1 MILADTDVLID
12 YLIGVSPARQQI
24 ARLMGSG
31 ALETTA
37 VNCFE
42 ILSGADPGQ
51 QGDASRALVSVL
63 PSLPL
68 DLPAADRAASIR
80 RHLDRT
86 GKSIG
91 MADSLIAGI
100 ALANDLPLLTR
111 NRSHFSRVPNLKLVD
126 IQKV

>member
-12 YLIGVSPARQQI
+12 YLSGVSPAREQI
-24 ARLMGSG
+24 ARLIK
-31 ALETTA
+31 ARLLETTA

-42 ILSGADPGQ
+42 ILSGADEGQ
-51 QGDASRALVSVL
+51 QGDAARVLVNVIS
-63 PSLPL
+63 SLPL
-68 DLPAADRAASIR
+68 DFSAAQHAAAVR
-80 RHLDRT
+80 RQLDQT

-111 NRSHFSRVPNLKLVD
+111 NRSHFSRVPHLKLAE

>member
-1 MILADTDVLID
+1 LILADTDVLID
-12 YLIGVSPARQQI
+12 YLNGVSPLYGQVVRSVHAGQ
-24 ARLMGSG
+24 LS
-31 ALETTA
+31 TTA
-37 VNCFE
+37 VTIFE
-42 ILSGADPGQ
+42 LLSGADDGKR
-51 QGDASRALVSVL
+51 GRATRVVAESM
-63 PSLPL
+63 PTLPL
-68 DLPAADRAASIR
+68 DFASADRAASIR

-126 IQKV
+126 IHKV